1 MRSRCVPLFLLQPL
15 APRALTDSCTPPPCP
30 QAGGLLWNVS
40 DHVQA
45 KSQSGGGEAAHGGEL
60 WMYLLQNLL
69 ALCRDSR
76 QEVRDAAISNV
87 FRSIA
92 MYGNTL
98 DSPTWDAVCW
108 EVIFPLVEDISAS
121 IHQHNVREP
130 DDDDELGE
138 ATVPQANGPPIRLVD
153 KQWDDSKQLALR
165 SVGDV
170 FFEYLPQLVKTDRYE
185 DIWRAFVSQVQRSF
199 VLDRPHAA
207 TAAMQALDKVLTVSL
222 DMSDA
227 SRIASSWEVAWSAWD
242 EIGAA
247 VEENARASSPDDEA
261 DPTAK
266 VFTQVN
272 LEAFVRT
279 VLPIYTPP
287 YISFDLARVQRLLA
301 VLKAVLTYAKSP
313 DYRPD
318 VDGLMP
324 LQSVILEV
332 IAVIKLDEIPGATSA
347 VLSDLSEFLM
357 LAFTSPFEKA
367 SAPSVGGRTFAPQQ
381 VTYVALAKEVMPH
394 VQWLYRKYADD
405 PLVYDQGAVG
415 KMLQV
420 RSGPLSLSSSPN
432 LD

>member
-1 MRSRCVPLFLLQPL
+1 MR
-15 APRALTDSCTPPPCP
+15 
-30 QAGGLLWNVS
+30 G
-40 DHVQA
+40 
-45 KSQSGGGEAAHGGEL
+45 
-60 WMYLLQNLL
+60 
-69 ALCRDSR
+69 
-76 QEVRDAAISNV
+76 
-87 FRSIA
+87 
-92 MYGNTL
+92 
-98 DSPTWDAVCW
+98 
-108 EVIFPLVEDISAS
+108 
-121 IHQHNVREP
+121 P

-138 ATVPQANGPPIRLVD
+138 ETVPQANGPPIRLVD

-199 VLDRPHAA
+199 VLDRPHPA
-207 TAAMQALDKVLTVSL
+207 TAAMHALDKVLTVSL

-227 SRIASSWEVAWSAWD
+227 SRIASSWEVAWTAWD
-242 EIGAA
+242 EMGAA
-247 VEENARASSPDDEA
+247 IEENSRAPVHADEEEEA
-261 DPTAK
+261 DGEAGDK

-313 DYRPD
+313 DFRPD

-324 LQSVILEV
+324 LQSAILEV
-332 IAVIKLDEIPGATSA
+332 IAVIKLDDVPGATSA
-347 VLSDLSEFLM
+347 VLSDLAEFVM

-367 SAPSVGGRTFAPQQ
+367 PPPGLGGRAMAAQQ

-405 PLVYDQGAVG
+405 PLVYEQGAVG

-420 RSGPLSLSSSPN
+420 RTFSRERARRLLSSGSGLTHLCYRPTPSR
-432 LD
+432 

>member
-1 MRSRCVPLFLLQPL
+1 MHPS
-15 APRALTDSCTPPPCP
+15 PCS

-45 KSQSGGGEAAHGGEL
+45 KSQSGDGEAAHGGEL

-121 IHQHNVREP
+121 IHQHNVRGP

-367 SAPSVGGRTFAPQQ
+367 SAPSAGGRTFAPQQ